1 MIHLK
6 ENKDK
11 QRCFV
16 HICPKQEMVDGYNKS
31 AACREQACM
40 ATTPSCSNDQTQ
52 MTGGEVDHLSGMQA
66 TPLDSYE
73 EFCSNQTSMC
83 LLSTLLTF
91 SGKRSDVVKQG
102 YLGKLERNHRRYF
115 VLRAGSHTGPSRLE
129 WYKSQEKFAAVEK
142 SHGKTSLFGPSKQGV
157 IFLRCCIG
165 VGYLGSS
172 KKGLTVALYAKDQT
186 MVLVAADQSDL
197 EAWYLSLKK
206 LMEEREDDDQACD
219 DEDDGYCTLP
229 PAAFFKEVWS
239 VSAKPRGLGRSKSMA
254 GALHLCLTSTSLILV
269 RVSASVDLPSV
280 TIPLLGVRRFGHLD
294 GSFFLELGRS
304 APIGPGEIWFEAKD
318 QAQHIH
324 EAVRD
329 AVRALRGLPDFSRS
343 PTSSNSQLLAYKRC
357 RPKYRERKNPNI
369 QTASPQYQQS
379 EAIEPQSP
387 LSPRSIA
394 FPEPDRYMDMGTQPC
409 PSECGGTDEGVAYM
423 MMSPQ
428 ASRSCSA
435 LPQDA
440 YVAMSSPQ
448 KEDRPAS
455 FGPHRRLGRLSSLY
469 PSHQAYDQPQSALTH
484 SGQLPVSFGS
494 PQSSRGHTDP
504 LVQTAPLHSSRH
516 QVEERFALRSRLSC
530 LLSCLQANH

>member
-16 HICPKQEMVDGYNKS
+16 HICPKQMVDGYNKS